1 MDCFVVGNGISKKS
15 GLNNKFKVSTE
26 NIQIKRS
33 GLRISY
39 SKVFS
44 SEEIK
49 VKIWTTFEIT
59 FFLKKEKWE

>member
-15 GLNNKFKVSTE
+15 GLNSKFKVPTE